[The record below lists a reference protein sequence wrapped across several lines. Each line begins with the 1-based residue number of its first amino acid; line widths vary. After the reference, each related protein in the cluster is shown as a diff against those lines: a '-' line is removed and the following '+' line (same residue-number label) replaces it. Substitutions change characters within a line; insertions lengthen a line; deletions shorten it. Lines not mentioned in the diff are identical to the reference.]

1 MLVPSMTD
9 EEIRK
14 EIEKDFPILYR
25 KSLYVAAEIKKQ
37 NMPLQKKR
45 IIKTFDY
52 VSKNKNNWI
61 YKIDINKKITVLVYL
76 AYFYSD
82 RGLTAIEVFNHSDV
96 LLFFSAHFFKRYN
109 ERLHLNIVLPKDLLH
124 KYIDDHVGYLFTTL
138 EKVNDNLESVFGT
151 TPTGVVLGTYHK
163 DLQYVNV
170 NTFITHDMLKGN
182 QLENEKKLREFSAKH
197 LSKMNRADDLNNPPS
212 SS

>member
-52 VSKNKNNWI
+52 VSQP
-61 YKIDINKKITVLVYL
+61 
-76 AYFYSD
+76 
-82 RGLTAIEVFNHSDV
+82 
-96 LLFFSAHFFKRYN
+96 LLS
-109 ERLHLNIVLPKDLLH
+109 EP
-124 KYIDDHVGYLFTTL
+124 GLFTRPIAQMIIR
-138 EKVNDNLESVFGT
+138 VN
-151 TPTGVVLGTYHK
+151 YK
-163 DLQYVNV
+163 
-170 NTFITHDMLKGN
+170 
-182 QLENEKKLREFSAKH
+182 
-197 LSKMNRADDLNNPPS
+197 
-212 SS
+212 